1 MRADLPP
8 TPCDEFAAVTNA
20 VLDRDLPASALDS
33 PHAAACADCRELA
46 GSVQLLLSAL
56 PGPQPAPPDGFAFRV
71 VAAAVRD
78 RKRQLRIRWARRVG
92 GFAVAAG
99 VAVAVYFGSNSPPTP
114 APTPAPAVEV
124 VVTPTPAPT
133 PEPLPTP
140 RPARVADK
148 LAEAG
153 SAFAALTQKS
163 ADEALAPTR
172 NLFPAVEPVA
182 FPRVPDVPAET
193 PVPLAHLPGAAKA
206 GIEPVAASAKRAW
219 NLFVRDVVPGKPSS

>member
-20 VLDRDLPASALDS
+20 VLDRELPASALDS

-71 VAAAVRD
+71 VAAALRD
-78 RKRQLRIRWARRVG
+78 RNRELRIRWATRVG

-99 VAVAVYFGSNSPPTP
+99 VAVAVYLGSKTPPTP
-114 APTPAPAVEV
+114 APTPVVEV
-124 VVTPTPAPT
+124 VVTPT

-163 ADEALAPTR
+163 ADEAIAPTR